1 MRPPADEN
9 SGLPTDL
16 SPREIG
22 LLLPLAA
29 MCVWLGVQPS
39 GLMRTL
45 EPSVERTLAA
55 YPELVPTQVESVAV
69 LEEVNG
75 G

>member
-1 MRPPADEN
+1 
-9 SGLPTDL
+9 
-16 SPREIG
+16 
-22 LLLPLAA
+22 

-55 YPELVPTQVESVAV
+55 YPELVPTQVESMAV